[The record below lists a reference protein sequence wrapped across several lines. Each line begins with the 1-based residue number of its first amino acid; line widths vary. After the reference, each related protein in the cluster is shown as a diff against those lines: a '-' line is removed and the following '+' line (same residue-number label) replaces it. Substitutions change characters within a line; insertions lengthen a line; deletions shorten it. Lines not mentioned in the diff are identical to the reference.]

1 MTYNECKAQ
10 GFDFI
15 VGVPCSSLKVF
26 IECLRQDEAM
36 RYVPVQREDTAVALA
51 VGAFFAGK
59 KPLVFMQNS
68 GLGHIVNIVSSLLI
82 PYDIPLHFL
91 VTMREQPFEHEHMF
105 AITKPLLSLLGIES
119 RTFLINAAS
128 HG

>member
-15 VGVPCSSLKVF
+15 VGVPCSSLKGF
-26 IECLRQDEAM
+26 IEDLQKDAAM

-51 VGAFFAGK
+51 AGAYFTGK
-59 KPLVFMQNS
+59 RPLVFLQNS

-82 PYDIPLHFL
+82 PYDIPIHFL
-91 VTMREQPFEHEHMF
+91 ITMREKPFEHAHMYK
-105 AITKPLLSLLGIES
+105 ITKPLLSLLGIES
-119 RTFLINAAS
+119 RTFLIDSSS
-128 HG
+128 HA